1 MAKKDIAAKVL
12 EKNNDVFADI
22 LNVAFFKK
30 DYVKPEEL
38 SEAPTEFYY
47 WTQDKEG
54 CRDLRR
60 DVAKVLSKNGKPVA
74 IICIENQ
81 SCIDKTMPFRVQEYD
96 GATYLMQLKNS
107 NELPL
112 PVITIVLYFGKRKWR
127 APLIIKDAISKE
139 HDIPEEISEHIPYY
153 QMNLIE
159 VVLIRTGLWFK
170 ELYHIV
176 NVVSAL
182 PVPSPMSSFR
192 LGVIVYPLSCKRISN
207 APSFAAFIAECEKQT
222 PNCAALSIATSIS
235 AESSL
240 YSGSPASTRFWF
252 IRVKKSFAV
261 SYSSCT
267 VIGTEMIVSP
277 ESAMAGNSPDRV
289 NARTKVKMRHMNFF
303 SLLFI

>member
-107 NELPL
+107 N
-112 PVITIVLYFGKRKWR
+112 
-127 APLIIKDAISKE
+127 
-139 HDIPEEISEHIPYY
+139 
-153 QMNLIE
+153 
-159 VVLIRTGLWFK
+159 
-170 ELYHIV
+170 
-176 NVVSAL
+176 
-182 PVPSPMSSFR
+182 
-192 LGVIVYPLSCKRISN
+192 
-207 APSFAAFIAECEKQT
+207 
-222 PNCAALSIATSIS
+222 
-235 AESSL
+235 
-240 YSGSPASTRFWF
+240 
-252 IRVKKSFAV
+252 
-261 SYSSCT
+261 
-267 VIGTEMIVSP
+267 
-277 ESAMAGNSPDRV
+277 
-289 NARTKVKMRHMNFF
+289 
-303 SLLFI
+303 